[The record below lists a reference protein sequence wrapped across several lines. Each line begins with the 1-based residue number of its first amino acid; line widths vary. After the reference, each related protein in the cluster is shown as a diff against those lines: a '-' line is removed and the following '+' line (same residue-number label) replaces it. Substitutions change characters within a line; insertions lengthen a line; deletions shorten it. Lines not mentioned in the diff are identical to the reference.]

1 MKQNKI
7 ISIAL
12 GAALMLSACVIP
24 IPIPGA
30 PGPELPTPVL
40 PRPVEVGVESAV
52 RQAAATQLGIELDAI
67 EIIEVEEVEWPNACL
82 GLPGPEEMCAEV
94 ITPGY
99 RVVVEAEGEQHVYR
113 TDLTGAEIRA
123 ENGLAME
130 EGEQVAMVVRQML
143 MQQLQADF
151 DEIEIVEIEEME
163 WPDGC
168 LGLPAT
174 NEMCIM
180 MITPGYRIV
189 LEVNGD
195 EYVYRTDQQGLVIR
209 LEAAP
214 EARIGETVIEWIET
228 DETVVCTT
236 AQIGTEGV
244 AFGFC
249 GGTLMGGH
257 LAMHERVE
265 DLKELRSTYASF
277 EADTPAGRLVF
288 TGEGEEEATPA
299 EQRMIAEWARLVN
312 LEASAGRSGASW
324 GLAFAWNREGGIA
337 GFADHVTVY
346 VTGVAYASDS
356 GNQAPVTLGQTRL
369 DAEQLA
375 QVYTWVDTLASFEFE
390 EADPATADGM
400 TIRIVFSGAGEE
412 EPSEAQIQEI
422 QEFASM
428 LHHELSQ

>member
-24 IPIPGA
+24 IPIPAA

-40 PRPVEVGVESAV
+40 PRPVEVDVESAV
-52 RQAAATQLGIELDAI
+52 RQAAASQLDLELDAI
-67 EIIEVEEVEWPNACL
+67 EIIEMEEVEWPNACL
-82 GLPGPEEMCAEV
+82 GLPEPGEMCAEV

-99 RVVVEAEGEQHVYR
+99 RVVVEAEGEQYVYR
-113 TDLTGAEIRA
+113 TNLDGSVIRV

-130 EGEQVAMVVRQML
+130 ESEQVAGVVRQML

-174 NEMCIM
+174 NEMCIL

-189 LEVNGD
+189 LEVDGD

-214 EARIGETVIEWIET
+214 ETRIGETVIEWTET
-228 DETVVCTT
+228 DDTVICTT
-236 AQIGTEGV
+236 ARIGTEGV
-244 AFGFC
+244 AFGLC

-257 LAMHERVE
+257 LAMPERAE
-265 DLKELRSTYASF
+265 DLEEFRSTYASF

-288 TGEGEEEATPA
+288 TGEGDEEATPA

-312 LEASAGRSGASW
+312 LEAGAGRSGASW
-324 GLAFAWNREGGIA
+324 GLVFAWNREGGIA

-346 VTGVAYASDS
+346 VTGEVYASDS
-356 GNQAPVTLGQTRL
+356 GNEAPVTLGQTRL

-375 QVYTWVDTLASFEFE
+375 QVYAWVDRLASFEFE
-390 EADPATADGM
+390 QADPATADGM

-412 EPSEAQIQEI
+412 EAGEAQIQEI